1 MCLCALSGFEVLS
14 GVGGVG
20 AHNQLLCE
28 GTVLGP
34 SKKAAQS
41 LQSRAA
47 GVGGALTGTVCPV
60 GGRDPCTQKEQLG
73 VGSKAPK
80 EKEL

>member
-1 MCLCALSGFEVLS
+1 MLSR
-14 GVGGVG
+14 VGGVG
-20 AHNQLLCE
+20 THNHLLCE

-41 LQSRAA
+41 VQSCAA
-47 GVGGALTGTVCPV
+47 GVGGALTGTLSCGYKRPLY
-60 GGRDPCTQKEQLG
+60 QKEQLG
-73 VGSKAPK
+73 FGSKAPK